1 MVEDV
6 GHQFRSV
13 GCDGV
18 DSVVGYQSSRVLLV
32 RFPVGLFVVRR
43 VGGTDR
49 VATRSLRVFGRFSGC
64 VIGITVISVD

>member
-13 GCDGV
+13 GYDSV

-32 RFPVGLFVVRR
+32 RLLVGLFVVRR
-43 VGGTDR
+43 VGGIDR
-49 VATRSLRVFGRFSGC
+49 VATHSL
-64 VIGITVISVD
+64 